1 MKNWAL
7 IRSILCTAI
16 VVLLLNLPDKKDDG
30 VSDHKQGY
38 NPSPVLPL
46 ERGGNSPTGNKE
58 QPRHFIVFGSEK
70 WAKNRD

>member
-16 VVLLLNLPDKKDDG
+16 VVLLLNLPDKKTDG

-38 NPSPVLPL
+38 HPSPVLPL
-46 ERGGNSPTGNKE
+46 EHGGNLPVGDKK
-58 QPRHFIVFGSEK
+58 QPRNFVVLGSEK
-70 WAKNRD
+70 WAQNRD